1 MKNIT
6 KYFLSA
12 LILVLVFIVANIA
25 KSPDDENVHV
35 YILNVGQGDSILIQ
49 KKDYQILVDA
59 GPGHITL
66 EELGKVM
73 PVLDRKIEQ
82 IIITHPHQDH
92 IGAINEVIDRYEVGE
107 IFGSG
112 VLATNSDYIQML
124 KSIKD
129 ENIKFTVP
137 LVGEKMS
144 FTENEE
150 MTFFWPGEEYKE
162 KEIDNLNNSSEV
174 VKLCYFSHCA
184 LLMGDLE
191 TDGQAQMLAK
201 QTDPSVF
208 SSELLKIAHHGSI
221 NGTNQ
226 QLLDVVKPK
235 FAAISV
241 GADNQFGHPHAKTLD
256 LLSQNSIPIS
266 RTDRDGTIEYI
277 FSKDGISKK

>member
-82 IIITHPHQDH
+82 VIITHPHQDH

-124 KSIKD
+124 KNIKD
-129 ENIKFTVP
+129 KNIKFTVP
-137 LVGEKMS
+137 LVGEKIS

-150 MTFFWPGEEYKE
+150 LIFFWPGEEYKE
-162 KEIDNLNNSSEV
+162 KEIDNINNSCEV

-184 LLMGDLE
+184 LLLGDLE
-191 TDGQAQMLAK
+191 MDGQAQMLPK
-201 QTDPSVF
+201 QTDLSVF
-208 SSELLKIAHHGSI
+208 SSELLKIAHHGSV

-256 LLSQNSIPIS
+256 LLSQNNIPIS